1 MLLLLLLLLK
11 LQKLQLHKRMLLEQ
25 RMRKMLQ
32 PHTLQQRG

>member
-1 MLLLLLLLLK
+1 MLLLLLLLK
-11 LQKLQLHKRMLLEQ
+11 LQKLQLHKRMLLLQ